1 MAQLIFGQSMSKLS
15 ALQIARLA
23 DAAGQLAGGRSTSLF
38 DSLRSNLGIDDL
50 DISTDSEG
58 QARVSAGKYLNE
70 RTYLE
75 LEQSGSSGAKAI
87 INLDVGRG
95 VKLRGEAG
103 GDGEGAAG
111 IFYEKEY

>member
-1 MAQLIFGQSMSKLS
+1 MGGLFDGLDGGT
-15 ALQIARLA
+15 R
-23 DAAGQLAGGRSTSLF
+23 GPPGRSIL
-38 DSLRSNLGIDDL
+38 NVGLGVDDL

-75 LEQSGSSGAKAI
+75 LQQSGESGAKAI

>member
-1 MAQLIFGQSMSKLS
+1 MREPIS
-15 ALQIARLA
+15 LQ
-23 DAAGQLAGGRSTSLF
+23 
-38 DSLRSNLGIDDL
+38 
-50 DISTDSEG
+50 
-58 QARVSAGKYLNE
+58 
-70 RTYLE
+70 
-75 LEQSGSSGAKAI
+75 QSGESGAKAI